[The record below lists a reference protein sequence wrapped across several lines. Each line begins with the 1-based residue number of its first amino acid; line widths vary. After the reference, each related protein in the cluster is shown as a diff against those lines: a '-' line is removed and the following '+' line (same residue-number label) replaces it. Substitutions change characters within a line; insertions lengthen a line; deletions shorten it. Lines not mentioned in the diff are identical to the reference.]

1 MLTRAPI
8 LPRPFFLFL
17 LILMAAAAIISPGLL
32 GVFLL
37 DDDANLQDLGAI
49 NQANSWYAWFNFA
62 FSGRSGPAGRPLS
75 LLTFSLQH
83 ASWPGFPLDFKL
95 FNLAIH
101 LINGLLLHLVIMKT
115 GVLASWPSQRTKI
128 LALLAPTLWLLH
140 PMQVSTVFY
149 VVQRMTLL
157 SATFILV
164 GTGLYLH
171 GRRLITDTQISQSK
185 QNLGV
190 IIAAIGIIGGGSLAV
205 LAKEN
210 GALLPLYIL
219 TLETTLLAKH
229 PWPERL
235 KKWRFA
241 GLHGPWILMAA
252 YLLTHWQ
259 SVMGHYASRT
269 FTLPERLL
277 TQTRVVTDY
286 LRLIVAPK
294 FHELGLFHDDYS
306 TSHSLTQPPSTL
318 WCLVFLAAL
327 LVTALALRNH
337 FSWISFG
344 ILWFF
349 AGHLMES
356 TFLPLELYFEH
367 RNYLPLFGI
376 AFIAAWAVQS
386 LYYQTNQR
394 RTRMLSVG
402 LGALLLGQWAFMS
415 HDESQLWGDPIRQA
429 LIWSE
434 ENPKSARAVLNW
446 GNRLYMFHRV
456 DEAEQ
461 LLQHY
466 GQLQTDD
473 ATSLLIQLKIH
484 CDYPKRPILIDDAY
498 VQEVSRRRGG
508 NKATIIGILD
518 FTTKIIESGRCTAV
532 KPETMLAILQGMMDN
547 PAYGGPITR
556 NSLHLLTGRLY
567 ALQGNLNQAMEHFD
581 RAQTYYERLDTYQQ
595 QVKWL
600 ASAGLYADARNY
612 LEKASAMPEK
622 ISFIKLLRKKELQP
636 FYQMVSDMEAADR
649 KQHREG
655 KP

>member
-8 LPRPFFLFL
+8 LPRPFFVFL
-17 LILMAAAAIISPGLL
+17 LLLLATAALTYPGLL

-37 DDDANLQDLGAI
+37 DDDANLQDLGVI
-49 NQANSWYAWFNFA
+49 NQANSWYAWFQFA

-95 FNLAIH
+95 FNLGTH
-101 LINGLLLHLVIMKT
+101 LLNGLLLHLIIMKT
-115 GVLASWPSQRTKI
+115 GAQAAWPNHSTKT

-157 SATFILV
+157 SATFILI
-164 GTGLYLH
+164 GTITYLH
-171 GRRLITDTQISQSK
+171 GRERITDTGQSPSK
-185 QNLGV
+185 QNLGIV
-190 IIAAIGIIGGGSLAV
+190 IAGVGIIGGGSLAV

-219 TLETTLLAKH
+219 TLETTLLTKH
-229 PWPERL
+229 PWPNRL

-269 FTLPERLL
+269 FTLSERLL

-294 FHELGLFHDDYS
+294 FHELGLFHDDYT
-306 TSHSLTQPPSTL
+306 TSLSLTEPPSTL

-327 LVTALALRNH
+327 LLTALVLHKRIP
-337 FSWISFG
+337 WISFG

-349 AGHLMES
+349 VGHLMES

-376 AFIAAWAVQS
+376 AFLAAWAIQA
-386 LYYQTNQR
+386 LYYLTRQL
-394 RTRMLSVG
+394 RTRMLSAS
-402 LGALLLGQWAFMS
+402 LGILLVGQWAFMS
-415 HDESQLWGDPIRQA
+415 YDESQLWGDPMRQA
-429 LIWSE
+429 LVWSE
-434 ENPKSARAVLNW
+434 ENPKSARAMLNW

-473 ATSLLIQLKIH
+473 ATALLIQLKIH
-484 CDYPKRPILIDDAY
+484 CDYPKRPILIDEAY
-498 VQEVSRRRGG
+498 IQEVSRRRGG

-532 KPETMLAILQGMMDN
+532 KPETMLAIFQKMMDN

-567 ALQGNLNQAMEHFD
+567 ALQGNLDLAMEHFD

-595 QVKWL
+595 QIKWL
-600 ASAGLYADARNY
+600 ASAGLYADARLY
-612 LEKASAMPEK
+612 LEKASSMPEN
-622 ISFIKLLRKKELQP
+622 IMFIKLLRKKELQP

-649 KQHREG
+649 KQSKEG
-655 KP
+655 SK